1 MKKILITNDDGF
13 ESKGLLALAKALKP
27 LADVTIV
34 APTTEKS
41 ACGHSLT
48 LTRPLRFVQ
57 LEPDFYKLDDGTP
70 TDCIFLSL
78 TKLFTEDNKP
88 DIVISGINVGANMG
102 EDITYSGT
110 ASAAMEAVL
119 QGIPAIAIS
128 QVYRDGGKSID
139 VHGYTLA
146 EQSIVDLVKKIFA
159 NDFPLPA
166 RKFLNVN
173 IPPIA
178 PHLCQGFK
186 ITRAGNKKY
195 GFHAEVHHNPRGM
208 EYYWIGL
215 PKLEWMQTKGHT
227 TDFEAINDNY
237 ISITPV
243 HLDMTS
249 HEDIDALEA
258 WIWRCVMNAV
268 VCSLERMI
276 SKHSKIPK

>member
-1 MKKILITNDDGF
+1 MTNHKHILLTNDDGYD
-13 ESKGLLALAKALKP
+13 SKGLLALADALRP
-27 LADVTIV
+27 LGRVTVV

-48 LTRPLRFVQ
+48 LTRPLSFV
-57 LEPDFYKLDDGTP
+57 EVKKDFYKLDDGTP

-78 TKLFTEDNKP
+78 TKLFKEHKP
-88 DIVISGINVGANMG
+88 DIIVSGINIGSNMG

-128 QVYRDGGKSID
+128 QVYNHGGKTIHE
-139 VHGYTLA
+139 HGYDLA
-146 EQSIVDLVKKIFA
+146 KQSIVTLVQKIFDE
-159 NDFPLPA
+159 DFPLPK

-178 PHLCQGFK
+178 PSQCKGFK
-186 ITRAGNKKY
+186 VTRAGNKKY
-195 GFHAEVHHNPRGM
+195 GFHAEVHHNPRGK

-215 PKLEWMQTKGHT
+215 PRLEWMETKGHT
-227 TDFEAINDNY
+227 TDFEAINNGY
-237 ISITPV
+237 VSVTPV

-249 HEDIDALEA
+249 HDDIKTLGE
-258 WIWRCVMNAV
+258 W
-268 VCSLERMI
+268 L
-276 SKHSKIPK
+276 